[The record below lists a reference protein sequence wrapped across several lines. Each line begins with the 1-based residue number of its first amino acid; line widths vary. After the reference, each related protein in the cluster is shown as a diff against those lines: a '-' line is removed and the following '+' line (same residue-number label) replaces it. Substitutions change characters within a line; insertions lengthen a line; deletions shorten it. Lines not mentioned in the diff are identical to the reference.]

1 MDFKIAFLLCS
12 VFKLKAAIL
21 GGSLAVPLTS
31 GKLRDYWIITNE
43 RIPAWYVLLPRSL
56 NLTGTLFD
64 PQKSLLSR

>member
-1 MDFKIAFLLCS
+1 MDFKIAFLFFS
-12 VFKLKAAIL
+12 VFRLKAAIL
-21 GGSLAVPLTS
+21 GGSHGVPLTS

-43 RIPAWYVLLPRSL
+43 RMPAWYVLLPRSL